1 MEKLKL
7 FLKNNYVKWKHRG
20 KYISISS
27 SAEVSTKSKLEGY
40 NKIHA
45 NTYFKGE
52 MGRFSYIGANS
63 YLNAKVGR
71 FTSIAPYVRVLISR
85 HPFSYPFV
93 STSPV
98 FFSDKKQCNY
108 SFVVK
113 SLFEEQKMLSNGY
126 AIEIGNDCWI
136 CDHVILSPNIT
147 IADGAVVLPGAVVTK
162 DVPPYAIVGGG
173 PAKII
178 KYRYSTD
185 DIKYLCNLKW
195 WNKPIDWLEQNHNLF
210 IDIDALKKYA
220 NV

>member
-1 MEKLKL
+1 MEILKR
-7 FLKNNYVKWKHRG
+7 FLKNSYVKWKYRG
-20 KYISISS
+20 RYISIST

-63 YLNAKVGR
+63 YINAKIGR

-93 STSPV
+93 STSPA
-98 FFSDKKQCNY
+98 FFSNKKQCNY
-108 SFVVK
+108 SFVLK

-136 CDHVILSPNIT
+136 CDHVILSPNIKV
-147 IADGAVVLPGAVVTK
+147 ADGAVVLPGAVVTK
-162 DVPPYAIVGGG
+162 DIPPYAIVGGG
-173 PAKII
+173 TSKDYKI
-178 KYRYSTD
+178 
-185 DIKYLCNLKW
+185 
-195 WNKPIDWLEQNHNLF
+195 
-210 IDIDALKKYA
+210 
-220 NV
+220 

>member
-71 FTSIAPYVRVLISR
+71 FTSIAPYV
-85 HPFSYPFV
+85 
-93 STSPV
+93 
-98 FFSDKKQCNY
+98 
-108 SFVVK
+108 
-113 SLFEEQKMLSNGY
+113 M
-126 AIEIGNDCWI
+126 
-136 CDHVILSPNIT
+136 
-147 IADGAVVLPGAVVTK
+147 
-162 DVPPYAIVGGG
+162 
-173 PAKII
+173 
-178 KYRYSTD
+178 
-185 DIKYLCNLKW
+185 
-195 WNKPIDWLEQNHNLF
+195 
-210 IDIDALKKYA
+210 
-220 NV
+220 

>member
-1 MEKLKL
+1 MEILKR
-7 FLKNNYVKWKHRG
+7 FLKNSYVKWKYRG
-20 KYISISS
+20 RYISISS

-40 NKIHA
+40 NKKHA

-63 YLNAKVGR
+63 HINAKIGR

-93 STSPV
+93 STSPA
-98 FFSDKKQCNY
+98 FFSNKKQCNY
-108 SFVVK
+108 SFVIK

-136 CDHVILSPNIT
+136 CDHVILSPNIKV
-147 IADGAVVLPGAVVTK
+147 ADGAVVLPGAVVTK
-162 DVPPYAIVGGG
+162 DIPPYAIVGGV

-178 KYRYSTD
+178 RYRYSTE
-185 DIKYLCNLKW
+185 DIEYLCNLKW
-195 WNKPIDWLEQNHNLF
+195 WNKPIDWLEQNYNLF
-210 IDIDALKKYA
+210 LDINALKNHTNA
-220 NV
+220 